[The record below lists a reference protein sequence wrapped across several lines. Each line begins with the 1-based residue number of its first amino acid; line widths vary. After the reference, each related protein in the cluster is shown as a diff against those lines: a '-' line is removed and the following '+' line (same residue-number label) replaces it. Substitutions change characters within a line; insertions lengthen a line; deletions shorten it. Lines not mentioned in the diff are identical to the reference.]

1 MTLTGRTISL
11 AAATAVA
18 TLFLPTVV
26 GALILVAVVAAAVAD
41 AWTVRGVPVVERSA
55 PPILSRGV
63 PSRVTVSTSA
73 TRTRLRQTRAS
84 PDLSIDPAESEGSF
98 EATLLATRRGEHNLG
113 PIATRRIGP
122 LGLGGWYHR
131 TGGDHR
137 ITVYPDLPAAERLA
151 TEVRLGL
158 FREDGR
164 RARGPLGL
172 GTELESVRE
181 YQPDDDIRQV
191 NWRATVRTGRPM
203 SNTYRI
209 EQDRD
214 VVCLLDC
221 GRLMAAPVTD
231 PEGRSLTRLDAAV
244 DVVAAL
250 ATVADELGDRIGVV
264 AFADRI
270 IAAIDPRRD
279 GGDAVVD
286 AIHALEPRAV
296 DSDYERA
303 ASLVAARKRSFTL
316 ILTDLLDPVAAEP
329 LRRALPVL
337 TRHHEVTV
345 ATVQDPSIQRELAE
359 PADDQGALARTVV
372 AAHVALGREEI
383 ATDLERIG
391 VTVVEAPAASLS
403 RRCVSAYLAAKR
415 LARV

>member
-1 MTLTGRTISL
+1 MTLTRRTIWL
-11 AAATAVA
+11 AATAAAV
-18 TLFLPTVV
+18 TLGVPTVV
-26 GALILVAVVAAAVAD
+26 GALILVAVVAAAAAD
-41 AWTVRGVPVVERSA
+41 AWTVRGIPHVERSA

-63 PSRVTVSTSA
+63 PSRLMLTT
-73 TRTRLRQTRAS
+73 TTPRTRLRQTRAS
-84 PDLSIDPAESEGSF
+84 PDLQLEPAEGEGSF
-98 EATLLATRRGEHNLG
+98 EATLVATRRGDHRLG

-131 TGGDHR
+131 TGGDHH

-172 GTELESVRE
+172 GTELESVRD

-221 GRLMAAPVTD
+221 GRLMAAPVVD
-231 PEGRSLTRLDAAV
+231 PDGRWLTRLDAAV

-250 ATVADELGDRIGVV
+250 AAVANELGDRIGVV

-279 GGDAVVD
+279 GGDAVVN
-286 AIHALEPRAV
+286 AVHALEPRPV

-316 ILTDLLDPVAAEP
+316 ILTDLLEPVAAVP
-329 LRRALPVL
+329 LHRALPVL

-345 ATVQDPSIQRELAE
+345 ATVQDPAIQHELATPSDGE
-359 PADDQGALARTVV
+359 GGLTRTVV
-372 AAHVALGREEI
+372 AADVALGREEI
-383 ATDLERIG
+383 TADLERIG
-391 VTVVEAPAASLS
+391 VTVVDAPAASLS